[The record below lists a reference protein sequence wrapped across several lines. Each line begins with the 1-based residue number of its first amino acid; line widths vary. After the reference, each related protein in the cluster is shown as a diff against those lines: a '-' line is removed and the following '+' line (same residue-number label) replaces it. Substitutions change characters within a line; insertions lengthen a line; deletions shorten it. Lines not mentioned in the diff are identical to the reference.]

1 LARDLF
7 NNVVRSKHQ
16 TVAVVGASPKPER
29 YANQAMR
36 LAAQHGRQTNP
47 ISPAFDEIE
56 GENCYPNVGSVPE
69 PIDTITIDLGEARSN
84 PLNAKII
91 AKNRRVLS

>member
-1 LARDLF
+1 M
-7 NNVVRSKHQ
+7 
-16 TVAVVGASPKPER
+16 VGASPKPER

-36 LAAQHGRQTNP
+36 LAAQHGRQTNL

-69 PIDTITIDLGEARSN
+69 PIDAITMYLGKARSN

-91 AKNRRVLS
+91 AKDRCVLS